1 MSINLALPF
10 TSLSR
15 ESDMVSSSTNGID
28 LIRDALAG
36 RNPSIPRKRAVQLL
50 QAVNIPEKIQEYQNL
65 LENEDESSDIRYL
78 AAVGLYKVNTPEAIE
93 ILIKN
98 SQMRDQRVLTAI
110 MKGLG
115 RIGDQ
120 GALPAIIRVANS
132 SGGAASQA
140 AFAAG
145 LISHRF
151 GLVGNDLR
159 IPVASEYLSP
169 PRDTT
174 SQIQIAAPSETEI
187 EVYSQ
192 SLVSQPFGIQYDFN
206 HLYQLQCG
214 RNRLMLAFNQE
225 FTNSDAIQALQVR
238 KTLLG
243 VIATRNEETASYSMA
258 YLLLT
263 SPAQANIPNLLIH
276 RSTGELIF
284 SGTAQV
290 KGSSAEFSI
299 RSISRPGAF
308 SVDITGS
315 FEAGRLQLNT
325 AQSGTIAQQRR
336 RPSTTSPQPRGLTL
350 P

>member
-1 MSINLALPF
+1 MSISLVLPF
-10 TSLSR
+10 ESLSTA
-15 ESDMVSSSTNGID
+15 SGIASSSTDRIALIRGAVAGID
-28 LIRDALAG
+28 T
-36 RNPSIPRKRAVQLL
+36 SIPRKKAVQLL
-50 QAVNIPEKIQEYQNL
+50 QTVNFPEKIQDYQNL

-78 AAVGLYKVNTPEAIE
+78 AAIGLYKANTPEAVD
-93 ILIKN
+93 ILIRN
-98 SQMRDQRVLTAI
+98 SQTQNQNVLAAI

-120 GALPAIIRVANS
+120 RALSAIMRVANRA
-132 SGGAASQA
+132 GGAASQA
-140 AFAAG
+140 EFAAG

-159 IPVASEYLSP
+159 IPVASEYLPP
-169 PRDTT
+169 PRGTT
-174 SQIQIAAPSETEI
+174 SQIRVAAPPETEVEI
-187 EVYSQ
+187 YLR
-192 SLVSQPFGIQYDFN
+192 SLVSQPFGIEHDLN
-206 HLYQLQCG
+206 HLYQFQCE
-214 RNRLMLAFNQE
+214 RNRLMLAFNQA

-243 VIATRNEETASYSMA
+243 VIATRNEETESYSMA

-263 SPAQANIPNLLIH
+263 SPTAQANISNLLIH
-276 RSTGELIF
+276 RSTGDLVF

-290 KGSSAEFSI
+290 KGSNADFSI

-308 SVDITGS
+308 SVDIAGS

-336 RPSTTSPQPRGLTL
+336 QPSASNPQSRA
-350 P
+350 